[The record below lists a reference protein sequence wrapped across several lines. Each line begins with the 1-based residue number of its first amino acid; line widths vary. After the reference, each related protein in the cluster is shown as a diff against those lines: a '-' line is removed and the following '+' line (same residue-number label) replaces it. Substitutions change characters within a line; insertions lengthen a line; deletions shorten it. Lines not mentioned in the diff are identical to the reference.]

1 LHFKGSCSTFNLIS
15 WSAEK
20 AGYEPAFFLKLS
32 GSAMIP
38 KEIVERVQT
47 IIDPILSQEGLELV
61 DIGFRRESKGWV
73 LRLYLDKEGGI
84 TLDDCTRMSHEVGRN
99 LDIEDFIQA
108 PYTLEVSSPGLTRS
122 LKTQTDFIKN
132 FNSLIKLKTLDPI
145 DHRRNFKGKLLGIS
159 ENKIKIESDGG
170 IFEIPLNN
178 VAKANLE
185 INQEELR
192 KKRHTK

>member
-1 LHFKGSCSTFNLIS
+1 LHFRGSCSTFILIS

-32 GSAMIP
+32 DSTMNP

-47 IIDPILSQEGLELV
+47 IINPILSQEGLELV
-61 DIGFRRESKGWV
+61 DIEYRRESKGWI

-84 TLDDCTRMSHEVGRN
+84 TLDDCTRMSQEVGRN

-122 LKTQTDFIKN
+122 LKTKKDFIKN
-132 FNSLIKLKTLDPI
+132 LHRLIKVKTFDPI

-159 ENKIKIESDGG
+159 ENKIEIESDGG

-178 VAKANLE
+178 MAKANLE
-185 INQEELR
+185 IDEQVLR
-192 KKRHTK
+192 KERHAK

>member
-1 LHFKGSCSTFNLIS
+1 MN
-15 WSAEK
+15 
-20 AGYEPAFFLKLS
+20 
-32 GSAMIP
+32 P

-61 DIGFRRESKGWV
+61 DIEYRRESKGWV

-84 TLDDCTRMSHEVGRN
+84 TLDDCTRMSQEVGRN

-108 PYTLEVSSPGLTRS
+108 SYTLEVSSPGLTRS
-122 LKTQTDFIKN
+122 LKTQKDFIKN
-132 FNSLIKLKTLDPI
+132 LHRWVKVKTFDPI
-145 DHRRNFKGKLLGIS
+145 DHRRNFKGKLMGIF
-159 ENKIKIESDGG
+159 ENKIDIESDGG

-185 INQEELR
+185 IDEVALR
-192 KKRHTK
+192 KERHGT